1 MDRKLRLFVRSVRL
15 RAKQSD
21 FPALVIIRFGNSYS
35 YSSEEGTA
43 HEEIQEQGR
52 SEDGKEI

>member
-1 MDRKLRLFVRSVRL
+1 MDREIGFFVRVVRL

-21 FPALVIIRFGNSYS
+21 FPALVIIPFGNSYS
-35 YSSEEGTA
+35 YSIEEGTA

-52 SEDGKEI
+52 SEDGKET